1 MKIRT
6 ALYALPIVALL
17 AMPGCTS
24 TGSPLVTPYQVVT
37 DIGTMIPALQTTVQ
51 TLATQNPPIIAAD
64 VAAKVQALLAQAQ
77 TLDNSLSGSMAA
89 TQSAPIVQQIETDLN
104 GVVTALAGL
113 PLPPPYNTYVSA
125 AAVLLPVI
133 EAFVTSVIPQPA
145 PAVTPA
151 VSAKAHSMTPDQARM
166 VLEGA
171 AAAHK

>member
-1 MKIRT
+1 MKIRH

-24 TGSPLVTPYQVVT
+24 AGSPLVTPYQVVT

-51 TLATQNPPIIAAD
+51 TLATQNPPIITAD

-77 TLDNSLSGSMAA
+77 TLDNSLSGSMEA

-113 PLPPPYNTYVSA
+113 PLPPPYNTYVQA

-133 EAFVTSVIPQPA
+133 EAFVTSVIPTAPPVPA
-145 PAVTPA
+145 A
-151 VSAKAHSMTPDQARM
+151 VSAEAPKSMTISQARM